1 MELQINPSE
10 SEAFDAINRISS
22 STHMFDN
29 QTQKAKIEV
38 IDLTVEEEEEKIAGQ
53 QESLRE
59 EKFDAAPGTS
69 APKRPRIVYTP
80 YVNKRQKISETPV
93 QEEYDTDEDDDED
106 AESDPWTPLASPL
119 SPYASPSEP
128 NPSAINFNLSEDPWC
143 EQGASNSG
151 HHESTQGGAHQPI
164 YPFQAPVEEEEEE
177 EEEEDAEDV
186 ERPQRPQQ
194 NQEAGS
200 VSKQRNI
207 KDFYESP
214 AYCLIREYLD
224 RYEVKINALADSIGQ
239 QQRVIENVKDFLSE
253 QQRRMDEKIGE
264 LQQLMGKSERGH
276 RLITKLLIFIRH
288 SLMDE

>member
-1 MELQINPSE
+1 MELQINSSE
-10 SEAFDAINRISS
+10 SDAFDAINPISS
-22 STHMFDN
+22 SAHTFDN
-29 QTQKAKIEV
+29 QTEKARIEV
-38 IDLTVEEEEEKIAGQ
+38 IDLTVEEEEKKIAVQ

-59 EKFDAAPGTS
+59 EKFDAASGTS

-80 YVNKRQKISETPV
+80 YVNKRQKNSETHV
-93 QEEYDTDEDDDED
+93 QEEYEDDEDDDED
-106 AESDPWTPLASPL
+106 VES
-119 SPYASPSEP
+119 
-128 NPSAINFNLSEDPWC
+128 DPWC
-143 EQGASNSG
+143 EQDAFNSG

-177 EEEEDAEDV
+177 EEEEEDPEDA

-194 NQEAGS
+194 NQEPGS
-200 VSKQRNI
+200 VSKHSNI

-224 RYEVKINALADSIGQ
+224 RYEVKINALSDSIGQ
-239 QQRVIENVKDFLSE
+239 QQRAIENVKDFLSE

-264 LQQLMGKSERGH
+264 LQQLMGKSEQGH

>member
-1 MELQINPSE
+1 
-10 SEAFDAINRISS
+10 
-22 STHMFDN
+22 MFDN

-38 IDLTVEEEEEKIAGQ
+38 IDLTVEEEEEEKIAGQ

-200 VSKQRNI
+200 VSKHSNI